1 MCSLF
6 FFFVFGWILFCFSD
20 LGDDAFLGSA
30 VLSSKEF
37 RDEPGS
43 SQGLMIHCYVCQT
56 FRKEGSF

>member
-1 MCSLF
+1 MCSLL
-6 FFFVFGWILFCFSD
+6 FFVFGSILFCFSD

-30 VLSSKEF
+30 VLYSKEF

-56 FRKEGSF
+56 FGKEGNF